1 MSGEATLLLV
11 WRFTQ
16 KGHPPRT
23 ILHDFVADG
32 AMSTL
37 CREVAAC
44 IDIVD
49 NGRALYEGVI
59 GDLEGEVLRLRNDK
73 RDLEKQLEFWIA
85 RPIGALA

>member
-1 MSGEATLLLV
+1 MTATLLLV
-11 WRFTQ
+11 WQFKE
-16 KGHPPRT
+16 KGTVTKT

-37 CREVAAC
+37 CREIAAC

-73 RDLEKQLEFWIA
+73 RDLEKQLEFWLT
-85 RPIGALA
+85 RPAVVA